1 MSFIEISLLVIDI
14 GLLSW
19 IIHLKWE
26 LRRISKNMNPPVP
39 AAPPSGFTERDLH
52 ALRSSLAELVE
63 DVEQYTELQ
72 LQKMRAQTQ
81 VLHSLCERMEQ
92 KLHIVEEPPSPDS
105 SEKITARV
113 VPLSA
118 HPGFTHHSQKDKIIE
133 LYRQGWPCEKI
144 AEELRIT
151 KSEVQLIVNLS

>member
-1 MSFIEISLLVIDI
+1 MSIIEIAFLGIDI
-14 GLLSW
+14 GLVLW
-19 IIHLKWE
+19 VIHLKME
-26 LRRISKNMNPPVP
+26 IRKISKKMHPPVP
-39 AAPPSGFTERDLH
+39 VVPASGFTERDLH
-52 ALRSSLAELVE
+52 ALRTSLAELVE

-81 VLHSLCERMEQ
+81 VLHSLCERMEN
-92 KLHIVEEPPSPDS
+92 KLHTVEEPAPEPP
-105 SEKITARV
+105 SEKNSARV

-133 LYRQGWPCEKI
+133 LYKKGWPCEKI
-144 AEELRIT
+144 AEALRIT